1 MHSPSLLDHPGDG
14 FVHAN
19 GLRLHYEQWGDGPQ
33 VVIALH
39 GTSLHGRVWSWLAA
53 SLGPQYT
60 LIGLDQRSH
69 GDSQRAAP
77 GQHQVEH
84 YGADLE
90 AFVERLGLARVSL
103 VGSSLGSRVAL
114 WYAARHPEK
123 VAAMAL
129 LDLSFEM
136 PTQASEHMVEA
147 HLSRPRQFDDLPA
160 ALAFSRT
167 LPQRR
172 RFTDAVHLRTLAG
185 DLAPLPDGRLAW
197 RYDRDAAIE
206 TLRCAARDMWD
217 SVRAVRTPTTILRGA
232 DSDVL
237 IASTVQRLQ
246 QELQGVRI
254 IDVPN
259 AGHSI
264 WGDNPEFTAQAINE
278 ALERA
283 VPAAAAPERERAQ
296 AVDRVERGVSHTV
309 STRRLQLHTLQWG
322 RADAPAVLCLH
333 GTSMQASAW
342 SALGTALAPDW
353 RVIAVD
359 LRGHGQ
365 SEQPASGYA
374 LDDYADDVLALLDA
388 LDLERAALVGSSLGT
403 QVAIAFAAKHPHR
416 VQRLVL
422 SDPSCLID
430 QQAIDRYV
438 GLHRTRPR
446 SFGDWNEALAFSR
459 SLPQRSRFSDE
470 VHRFTLE
477 GDLRPT
483 PEGRLEWRYAL
494 EAILQTFERLTE
506 DQSADIGRV
515 TAPVLILRGSESHV
529 LSRPNAL
536 KLLEDFAQAELV
548 EIGDCG
554 HTIWGDQ
561 PQALADQTRA
571 FLQAARHADS
581 ALA

>member
-1 MHSPSLLDHPGDG
+1 MTSATSTPPSILAHHGDG
-14 FVHAN
+14 YVQAN
-19 GLRLHYEQWGDGPQ
+19 GLRLHYEQWGNGPQ

-39 GTSLHGRVWSWLAA
+39 GTSLHGRVWSWLAQT
-53 SLGPQYT
+53 LGPEYT

-69 GDSQRAAP
+69 GDSERAHS
-77 GQHQVEH
+77 GQYQVEH

-90 AFVERLGLARVSL
+90 AFADRLGLERFSL

-114 WYAARHPEK
+114 WYAARHPQR

-136 PTQASEHMVEA
+136 PVQASEHMVSA
-147 HLSRPRQFDDLPA
+147 HLSRPRQFADLDA

-172 RFTDAVHLRTLAG
+172 RFSDAVHLRTLAG
-185 DLAPLPDGRLAW
+185 DLAPLPDGRLQW

-217 SVRAVRTPTTILRGA
+217 SVRAVRSPTTILRGA

-237 IASTVQRLQ
+237 VASTVQRLHR
-246 QELQGVRI
+246 EFQGVRI
-254 IDVPN
+254 IDVPD

-264 WGDNPEFTAQAINE
+264 WGDNPDFTARAIGE
-278 ALERA
+278 ALLRA
-283 VPAAAAPERERAQ
+283 DAPPAADAAIAWEPGRSQVLAT
-296 AVDRVERGVSHTV
+296 DRLR
-309 STRRLQLHTLQWG
+309 LHTLQWG
-322 RADAPAVLCLH
+322 RPGAPALVCLH

-342 SALGTALAPDW
+342 SALGTALAGQFH
-353 RVIAVD
+353 VVAVD

-365 SEQPASGYA
+365 SDQPATGYA
-374 LDDYADDVLALLDA
+374 LTDYADDVRALLDA
-388 LDLERAALVGSSLGT
+388 LGLERASLIGSSLGT
-403 QVAIAFAAKHPHR
+403 QVAIAFAARHPQR

-430 QQAIDRYV
+430 QQAIDQYV

-446 SFGDWNEALAFSR
+446 RFDGWPQALAFSR
-459 SLPQRSRFSDE
+459 QLPQRRRFSE
-470 VHRFTLE
+470 AVHAFTLQ
-477 GDLRPT
+477 GDLGPT
-483 PEGRLEWRYAL
+483 EDGRLQWRYAL
-494 EAILQTFERLTE
+494 DPILQTFEELKV
-506 DQSADIGRV
+506 DQSADIAAV
-515 TAPVLILRGSESHV
+515 QAPVLILRGSESHV
-529 LSRPNAL
+529 LSRPDAL
-536 KLLEDFAQAELV
+536 RLLGDFARAELV

-561 PQALADQTRA
+561 PRALAQHTRA
-571 FLQAARHADS
+571 FLS
-581 ALA
+581 